1 MFGVNFGMCCGRIR
15 IELLN
20 CKLDRSIVASMPLF
34 LAILLWHAKKLVYKI
49 MIKSFV
55 IHWISSGTKR

>member
-20 CKLDRSIVASMPLF
+20 CILDRSTIASMPLF
-34 LAILLWHAKKLVYKI
+34 LAILLWHAKKIVYKI
-49 MIKSFV
+49 RIKSFF
-55 IHWISSGTKR
+55 IFWISYAIK